1 MTREAS
7 PRSAAC
13 LCLGKGHTDIMDR
26 LPHPE
31 ILTSLSIIRTHPEND
46 PRSVISSLA
55 LFTITRSGRC
65 EAVFDIEHHFFDPT
79 DTQADILRGVVRS
92 IPMDAV
98 VLLRQYPPLAP
109 WMRDESD
116 AAEPLNPPTD
126 VQFLARELDTA
137 AVIGFEVDD
146 HEIAEAGLA
155 LGIHLPGSA
164 STPMRWRRRA
174 TLHAQAMWVI
184 YCASFCPPNEQRA
197 LLAAHIAW
205 RALQRAQL
213 GVGAG

>member
-1 MTREAS
+1 
-7 PRSAAC
+7 
-13 LCLGKGHTDIMDR
+13 
-26 LPHPE
+26 
-31 ILTSLSIIRTHPEND
+31 
-46 PRSVISSLA
+46 
-55 LFTITRSGRC
+55 
-65 EAVFDIEHHFFDPT
+65 
-79 DTQADILRGVVRS
+79 
-92 IPMDAV
+92 